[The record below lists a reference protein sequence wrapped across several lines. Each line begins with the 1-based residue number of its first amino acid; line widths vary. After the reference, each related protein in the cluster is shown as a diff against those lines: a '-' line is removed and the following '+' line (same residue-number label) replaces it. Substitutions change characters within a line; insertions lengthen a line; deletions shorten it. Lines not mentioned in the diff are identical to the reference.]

1 MNEYHKKLEINKN
14 RIGNQQAVNIC
25 NKAINDYA
33 AGYDVADREGDGDTR
48 SYFEWR
54 IKQVCQL
61 LNEILY

>member
-1 MNEYHKKLEINKN
+1 MNGYHEKLEDNKL
-14 RIGNQQAVNIC
+14 RLSDQEVVKLC
-25 NKAINDYA
+25 NLAISDYA

-61 LNEILY
+61 VDEILY

>member
-1 MNEYHKKLEINKN
+1 MNGYHEKLENNKLKLSD
-14 RIGNQQAVNIC
+14 QEAVNIC

-33 AGYDVADREGDGDTR
+33 AGYDVADREGDDESR

-61 LNEILY
+61 TNNIIY